1 MDTFHFDTIQS
12 AIDDIR
18 SGKVIIVIDDEDREN
33 EGDFICAAERIT
45 PDIVN
50 FMTKGRGM
58 LCAPITEQRARELD
72 LELMVSNNTALH
84 GTRFT
89 VTIDYKYG
97 TTTGISVADRAL
109 TIRALA
115 DEKTKPGDFAR
126 PGHISPL
133 IAVDEGVLR
142 RAGHTEAAVDL
153 ARIAGLYPAAC
164 LSEILNEDGS
174 LARTPALMEMAREN
188 GMKIITVKDLI
199 KYRLSGERLITK
211 IVEADLPTEFGN
223 FRLHA
228 YQNIVDGGEH
238 IALVKGDISG
248 GNPVLVRVHS
258 ECFTGDTLHSLRCD
272 CQPQLQ
278 AAMKMVEHEGK
289 GVVLYM
295 RQEGRG
301 IGLMNKLKAYKLQDE
316 GKDTVE
322 ANEALGFK
330 PDLRDYGI
338 GAQILFD
345 LGVRKMRLLT
355 NNPKKIVGLESYGME
370 IVERV
375 PIEMDPKPENVRYL
389 KTKRDKMGHILSF
402 EKD

>member
-1 MDTFHFDTIQS
+1 
-12 AIDDIR
+12 
-18 SGKVIIVIDDEDREN
+18 
-33 EGDFICAAERIT
+33 
-45 PDIVN
+45 
-50 FMTKGRGM
+50 
-58 LCAPITEQRARELD
+58 
-72 LELMVSNNTALH
+72 
-84 GTRFT
+84 
-89 VTIDYKYG
+89 
-97 TTTGISVADRAL
+97 
-109 TIRALA
+109 
-115 DEKTKPGDFAR
+115 FAR

-153 ARIAGLYPAAC
+153 ARIAGLYPASC
-164 LSEILNEDGS
+164 LCEILNDDGS
-174 LARTPALMEMAREN
+174 LARTPELMEIAREHS
-188 GMKIITVKDLI
+188 MKIITVKDLI
-199 KYRLSGERLITK
+199 KYRLSRERLVTR
-211 IVEADLPTEFGN
+211 IVETELPTKFGT

-228 YQNIVDGGEH
+228 YQNTVDGGEH
-238 IALVKGDISG
+238 IALVKGDITDGS
-248 GNPVLVRVHS
+248 PVLVRVHS

-272 CQPQLQ
+272 CESQLH
-278 AAMKMVEHEGK
+278 AAMKMVEHSGK

-301 IGLMNKLKAYKLQDE
+301 IGLLNKLKAYKLQDE

-370 IVERV
+370 VVERV
-375 PIEMDPKPENVRYL
+375 PIEMDPKPENAKYL
-389 KTKRDKMGHILSF
+389 KTKRDKMGHILRI